1 MASLDK
7 KLYRGWHARAAGIVV
22 GLGVA
27 LLVSMLGTLG
37 ILANERRQAVAVQA
51 LTADR
56 LKQVVVELNQ
66 AFSRLEQSRL
76 ERCSEET
83 LTHLRGLLLQ
93 YRYLRDVGI
102 VDARDRILCTTSG
115 GLLSAPAPLPTPTNV
130 TRTGFRNWLNY
141 SVGFGEGRVV
151 VSLTA
156 RGHFMLMVDS
166 HANTELMQHSGID
179 SIWMDSE
186 GVSPGK
192 ASPVW
197 RAPRVQET
205 EPWAPLHSELGFASQ
220 QQFWSRIDWRR
231 GVLALESNVPG
242 TGYFIQNKI
251 SLRELFRNNS
261 RIFSGLVLLALLTG
275 GLAGGLAH
283 QRARLLRTLPY
294 RIADLCRPENIICMY
309 QPIMELTTGR
319 VAGCEVLMRLRDGGE
334 VIYPDKVIPLI
345 LERSLGWQL
354 DQAVSLRALRELAD
368 ALPKNPVSMDA
379 RPFKV
384 AINFFPENIRFEKL
398 TALLTPIRPEGVSL
412 NVEVTEY
419 GMSDDLFEEVRCLRE
434 ADYLISVDDFGTGY
448 SNLGTVKRLSPDFLK
463 IDKSFVFD
471 MEDDSLR
478 SSLIP
483 EIVAIARAVNAELI
497 AEGVENEQQANRLRD
512 MGVQYGQGY
521 FFARPLPIEE
531 FMEFLAKATSGKS
544 A

>member
-115 GLLSAPAPLPTPTNV
+115 GLLSEPTPLPTPTNV

-156 RGHFMLMVDS
+156 RGNFMLMVDS

-205 EPWAPLHSELGFASQ
+205 EPWAPLHSELGFSSQ

-261 RIFSGLVLLALLTG
+261 RIFSGLVLLAFLTG

-368 ALPKNPVSMDA
+368 ALPKNPVSTDA
-379 RPFKV
+379 RLFKV

-448 SNLGTVKRLSPDFLK
+448 SNLGTVKCLSPDFLK